1 MIQLNPDCLIFQT
14 SNGEQIPCSAELVT
28 IELMGETA
36 SLVDPEVIRNA
47 SAAVLHYFK
56 HELGR
61 TSVSVA
67 EFSSAL
73 EKVLRGFGF
82 DVKYEE
88 PQSPSRVIETDLREL
103 AAETFELSF
112 FLHLRDDM
120 RRKLDQRP
128 QVLRFKGLRGCV
140 KQLVGAKRWCPRC
153 QGLNDQIVEFLR
165 TCLTADVRSDSC
177 ALVVQA

>member
-14 SNGEQIPCSAELVT
+14 SNGEHIPCSAELVT

-82 DVKYEE
+82 DVNMRNR
-88 PQSPSRVIETDLREL
+88 SRPRE
-103 AAETFELSF
+103 
-112 FLHLRDDM
+112 
-120 RRKLDQRP
+120 
-128 QVLRFKGLRGCV
+128 
-140 KQLVGAKRWCPRC
+140 
-153 QGLNDQIVEFLR
+153 
-165 TCLTADVRSDSC
+165 
-177 ALVVQA
+177 